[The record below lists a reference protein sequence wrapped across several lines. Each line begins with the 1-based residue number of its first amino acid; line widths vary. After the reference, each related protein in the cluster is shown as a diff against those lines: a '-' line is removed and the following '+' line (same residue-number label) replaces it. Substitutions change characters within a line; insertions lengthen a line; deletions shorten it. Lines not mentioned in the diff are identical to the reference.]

1 MNYGVTYRAPPNCR
15 LAGLMCGWCF
25 HHGIPAL
32 YPTYAEAAALLTRF
46 PWLKDLEGRVVSE
59 RVLMPYVIA
68 NVEVFSGYR
77 RIDVID
83 GRPRAVLH
91 DESKKSYAQL
101 LPLLTRLS
109 KSISFQRLIGS
120 TSRAIVGSR
129 VKRLRINRTLP
140 A

>member
-1 MNYGVTYRAPPNCR
+1 MNYGVTYRAPPGSR
-15 LAGLMCGWCF
+15 LAGLPCAWCF

-46 PWLKDLEGRVVSE
+46 PYLKELEGKVVVE
-59 RVLMPYVIA
+59 RLLLPHVIA
-68 NVEVFSGYR
+68 GVEVFSGYR

-83 GRPRAVLH
+83 GGPRAVVH
-91 DESKKSYAQL
+91 DETKKSYAQL

-109 KSISFQRLIGS
+109 QAVSLQRLLGS

-129 VKRLRINRTLP
+129 VKRLKINRALP